1 MASTDFGRI
10 HMNLSDVNYSSR
22 SKQVENETYFD
33 ASAVCLQVRRLRF
46 STNVSTCTSAYCLH
60 QRWAEGDVKKSPNEH
75 TRDTLVSKLW
85 VRHRNYFSCIHLKP
99 EFRQAKS
106 KTMF

>member
-22 SKQVENETYFD
+22 SKQVENKTYFD

-46 STNVSTCTSAYCLH
+46 STNVST
-60 QRWAEGDVKKSPNEH
+60 
-75 TRDTLVSKLW
+75 
-85 VRHRNYFSCIHLKP
+85 
-99 EFRQAKS
+99 
-106 KTMF
+106 